1 MAEPRA
7 AVEAI
12 VAHRLKREAKVVAAL
27 SAHGPAAAD
36 ELLPV
41 VYADVPAKL
50 HSMALRSLTAH
61 LLKLRDDGSAAEA
74 AGRWSLREAAT
85 S

>member
-7 AVEAI
+7 AMEAI

-27 SAHGPAAAD
+27 SAHGPAAID
-36 ELLPV
+36 QLLPV

-50 HSMALRSLTAH
+50 HPMALRSLTAH
-61 LLKLRDDGSAAEA
+61 LLKLRDDGRADEA
-74 AGRWSLREAAT
+74 SGRWSLHEPAPA
-85 S
+85 